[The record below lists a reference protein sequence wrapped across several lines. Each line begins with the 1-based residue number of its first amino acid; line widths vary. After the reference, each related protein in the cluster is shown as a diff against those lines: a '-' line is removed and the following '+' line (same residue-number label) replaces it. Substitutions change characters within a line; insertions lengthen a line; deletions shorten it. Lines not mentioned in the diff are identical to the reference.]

1 MDSFDVAGPTA
12 THGHAAAWWLRGYER
27 ATKTRWV
34 GIAAGIGL
42 VAILIPILLIAGGY
56 KGNLGPSIPLIFLI
70 PMLVASTLGGRWA
83 GVIVSV
89 VAVFC
94 WDWFFIPPV
103 HTMTVYYPRDLL
115 ALFIFLLVAV
125 LTGQL
130 ATVVRQR
137 AEDALQ
143 RARTTEAL
151 YDLSTAL
158 IGSHDLSTVL
168 PVLARR
174 LQATFDLQ
182 AAVILLPGHGA
193 GAWEAAATTG
203 RLPNELN
210 VLASRNVA
218 GMLAWIAK
226 TGQMTGLGDPIGLA
240 DGFGPEL
247 SAPNL
252 RRAQFWPLKVGERM
266 CGILELVFR
275 PGTELDPE
283 RDRLLQ
289 TLVNGVALALEHE
302 RLFREE
308 QEAAIARESDLLK
321 SALLSSVSHDLRT
334 PLAGIKAAATSL
346 LQPDIEWSEADR
358 IAFITDI
365 DTEADRLARFVA
377 NLLDLSRIEAGA
389 LKPIK
394 DWEDPGELVL
404 GAVRRLHGQAGN
416 HEIQTTVDENLP
428 TVCVDPVHL
437 EHAVTNLIENALKYS
452 PAEEP
457 VVVRVRRQ
465 DNAQGGI
472 EIAVS
477 DNGPGIPAVEQDRI
491 FDKFYRIA
499 GTGRRTA
506 GTGMG
511 LSIVKGLVEANGGQ
525 IAVHSTGQH
534 GSTFTIILPTSSP
547 TNSHPPRQPNP
558 SESGLTGGSEPAA
571 LSGNPGGQCPAEH
584 V

>member
-1 MDSFDVAGPTA
+1 MV
-12 THGHAAAWWLRGYER
+12 
-27 ATKTRWV
+27 
-34 GIAAGIGL
+34 L
-42 VAILIPILLIAGGY
+42 VAILIPILLAAGGY
-56 KGNLGPSIPLIFLI
+56 KGNLGPSIPLVFLI

-137 AEDALQ
+137 ADDALR

-182 AAVILLPGHGA
+182 AAVILLPGGTA
-193 GAWEAAATTG
+193 GAWDAVATTG

-210 VLASRNVA
+210 VFASRNVA

-240 DGFGPEL
+240 EGYGQGV

-252 RRAQFWPLKVGERM
+252 RQAQFWPLKVGERM

-308 QEAAIARESDLLK
+308 QEATIARESDLLK

-346 LQPDIEWSEADR
+346 LQPDVEWSEADR

-394 DWEDPGELVL
+394 DWEDAGELVI
-404 GAVRRLHGQAGN
+404 GAVRRLHGQTAS
-416 HEIQTTVDENLP
+416 HEIRTDIAENLP
-428 TVCVDPVHL
+428 MVCVDPVHL
-437 EHAVTNLIENALKYS
+437 EHAVTNLVENAVKYS
-452 PAEEP
+452 PSGEP
-457 VVVRVRRQ
+457 IQVRVRRK
-465 DNAQGGI
+465 DKPPEGI

-477 DNGPGIPAVEQDRI
+477 DNGPGIPPEEQNRI

-499 GTGRRTA
+499 GSGRRTA

-511 LSIVKGLVEANGGQ
+511 LSIVKGLVEANGGH
-525 IAVHSTGQH
+525 IAVYSTGVQ
-534 GSTFTIILPTSSP
+534 GSTFTIVLPTTGFPGSSP
-547 TNSHPPRQPNP
+547 HKSP
-558 SESGLTGGSEPAA
+558 SPTESEPTVGAQTE
-571 LSGNPGGQCPAEH
+571 LSSHTRSSPATTGNE
-584 V
+584 